1 MSAPLVDVVRRN
13 WEHLAGPG
21 ARFTPAAEVCALVAP
36 DSRLCPAGWCG
47 IVTVDG
53 ETLATAPDGDRARVL
68 DEFLRERRPS
78 PRGVLGPAHLAYLAP
93 LPTPP
98 DELHPADPAAL
109 RDLLRNCS
117 VDDVA
122 ESGMA
127 GIDSP
132 AFAVVEEGE
141 TLAASGYELW
151 PNDVAHLCVL
161 VRPDARGRN
170 LARVVA
176 ARATAH
182 AQAAGLLCQWRARP
196 PSSLRVARALGYE
209 VLGTQLSLRW

>member
-1 MSAPLVDVVRRN
+1 MSPPLVDAVRRT

-21 ARFTPAAEVCALVAP
+21 ARFVPAAEVRAVVAP
-36 DSRLCPAGWCG
+36 GSRLCPDGWCG
-47 IVTVDG
+47 IVTLDG
-53 ETLATAPDGDRARVL
+53 ETLATAPDGGSARVL
-68 DEFLRERRPS
+68 EEFLREGRPS
-78 PRGVLGPAHLAYLAP
+78 ARDVLGPAHLAYLAP
-93 LPTPP
+93 LTTSPG
-98 DELHPADPAAL
+98 ELHSVDPSAAQ
-109 RDLLRNCS
+109 DLLRNCS
-117 VDDVA
+117 ADDVG
-122 ESGMA
+122 ESGLA
-127 GIDSP
+127 DIDSP
-132 AFAVVEEGE
+132 AFVVVEDGE

-170 LARVVA
+170 LARGVA

-196 PSSLRVARALGYE
+196 SASLRVAQALGYE